1 VNRFIVFTIVM
12 SQPRTNPG
20 AWLLLILFSIG
31 HVLPSGAVD
40 FLLCIGC
47 DDTGYSINLPE
58 TAFTAPPE
66 LCCDAQEASDRD
78 QQTEQLMDEYRSS
91 DCDCVHIT
99 INTLDSELI
108 TNPSQQS
115 GMSQAM
121 LDDSYSQIRNLD
133 LSSCAAS
140 PRGPPDHGIAS
151 ALSTLLGQRTG
162 LIL

>member
-1 VNRFIVFTIVM
+1 M

-58 TAFTAPPE
+58 TAWASLPE
-66 LCCDAQEASDRD
+66 LCCDAEDPTDRD
-78 QQTEQLMDEYRSS
+78 QQTERLMDEYRSS
-91 DCDCVHIT
+91 DCNCVHIT
-99 INTLDSELI
+99 INTHDTELI
-108 TNPSQQS
+108 TSPSQQS
-115 GMSQAM
+115 GMSHAM
-121 LDDSYSQIRNLD
+121 LEYSDSLIRNLG

-140 PRGPPDHGIAS
+140 PRGPPNHGFTS

>member
-1 VNRFIVFTIVM
+1 
-12 SQPRTNPG
+12 
-20 AWLLLILFSIG
+20 
-31 HVLPSGAVD
+31 
-40 FLLCIGC
+40 
-47 DDTGYSINLPE
+47 
-58 TAFTAPPE
+58 
-66 LCCDAQEASDRD
+66 
-78 QQTEQLMDEYRSS
+78 MDEYRSS

-108 TNPSQQS
+108 TSPSQQS